1 MISSGTGPGRSW
13 AEAPENR
20 AGSGKGSIRGFSLL
34 EVLVAVAIL
43 AIALLSLAGLR
54 TDSLS
59 TATSA
64 RNLRIAQ
71 TFAKRIL
78 AQIQAGQFDAWEL
91 RGTEHQIEEIDGF
104 SYQVFIGEGEI
115 QEELGRIAED
125 QADESGKEQDQRRYE
140 KLDWIKRRRM
150 MREARAKGEDPSTL
164 DTASS
169 EDPTEEDEEP
179 DEETFED
186 VGVFVYYF
194 DPKRPD
200 SMGVFSLRGRA
211 STLALSGLTADEV
224 SRSEET
230 PPRSPGSAK
239 KEDR

>member
-1 MISSGTGPGRSW
+1 MTFRRQNSEG
-13 AEAPENR
+13 
-20 AGSGKGSIRGFSLL
+20 GFSLL

-43 AIALLSLAGLR
+43 SIALLTLAGLR
-54 TDSLS
+54 TDSLV

-78 AQIQAGQFDAWEL
+78 TQLQAGQFDAWEL
-91 RGTEHQIEEIDGF
+91 RGTEHQLEEIEGF
-104 SYQVFIGEGEI
+104 SYRIFIGEAEI

-125 QADESGKEQDQRRYE
+125 QADESGNEKDQKRYE

-150 MREARAKGEDPSTL
+150 MREARDRGEDTTTL
-164 DTASS
+164 DTAST
-169 EDPTEEDEEP
+169 EEPTEEDEAP

-186 VGVFVYYF
+186 LGVFIYYF
-194 DPKRPD
+194 DPKRSD

-211 STLALSGLTADEV
+211 STLALSGLTPDEV
-224 SRSEET
+224 SKSEEASGG
-230 PPRSPGSAK
+230 PLGAEK
-239 KEDR
+239 KE

>member
-1 MISSGTGPGRSW
+1 
-13 AEAPENR
+13 
-20 AGSGKGSIRGFSLL
+20 L
-34 EVLVAVAIL
+34 AVAI
-43 AIALLSLAGLR
+43 LSLAGLR
-54 TDSLS
+54 TDSLV

-78 AQIQAGQFDAWEL
+78 TQVQAGQFDAWEL
-91 RGTEHQIEEIDGF
+91 RGTEHQLEEIDGF
-104 SYQVFIGEGEI
+104 SYQIFIGEAEI

-125 QADESGKEQDQRRYE
+125 KADESGKLQDQKRYE

-150 MREARAKGEDPSTL
+150 MREAKDRGEDTSTL

-169 EDPTEEDEEP
+169 EEPTEEDELP

-186 VGVFVYYF
+186 LGIFIYYF
-194 DPKRPD
+194 DPKRSD

-211 STLALSGLTADEV
+211 STLALSGLTPDEV
-224 SRSEET
+224 SKEEEA
-230 PPRSPGSAK
+230 PSVPLGAQK
-239 KEDR
+239 KE